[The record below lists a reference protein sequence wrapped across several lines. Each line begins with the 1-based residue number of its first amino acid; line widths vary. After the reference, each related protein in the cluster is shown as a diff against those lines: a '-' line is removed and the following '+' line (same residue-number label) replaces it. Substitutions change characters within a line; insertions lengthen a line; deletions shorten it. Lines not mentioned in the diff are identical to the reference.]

1 MSDKFVKKTIEEV
14 KQLVK
19 NLEKT
24 ALSTNHAYDDIAI
37 ACAKEKLIRKIDS
50 IGKTKVTRF

>member
-1 MSDKFVKKTIEEV
+1 MSDKFVKKTIDEA
-14 KQLVK
+14 KQLLK

-24 ALSTNHAYDDIAI
+24 ALSTDHAWDDMAI